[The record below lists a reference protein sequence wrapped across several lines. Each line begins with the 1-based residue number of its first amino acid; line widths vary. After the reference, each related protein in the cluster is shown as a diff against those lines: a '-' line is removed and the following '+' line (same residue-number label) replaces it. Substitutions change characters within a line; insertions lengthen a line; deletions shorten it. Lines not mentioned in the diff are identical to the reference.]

1 MTRHAARTLI
11 AAPLIVALS
20 IGMLACSSAGQS
32 SSPSLETASATASPS
47 GSGLTGSASPSVPPS
62 GGAVS
67 VSFVTPVPEATWGA
81 TFVVKAEATDGSDI
95 TYSAE
100 GSCSIDTTTGKA
112 KADALGSCTII
123 ADAPETSPLASASQ
137 VFEVTKAHPV
147 IKFSDAST
155 RFARPFKFPLKV
167 RSTPTIPL
175 TIVVDHGAAGGNND
189 EFCAIDANGALVF
202 KPVPT
207 ADDFPQI
214 PATCV
219 VKVTGTATENYDA
232 PESVSRKIRIG
243 LAAFDVN
250 AQEVINVDLSS
261 DGDVVDFRVRENSG
275 DAFGIFVSS
284 EDFECDVL
292 PTTPDPGP
300 AGTKLYMG
308 HVKLQATGV
317 PYDCRM
323 TAQAAPPDYQGGKF
337 KDDFVIHV
345 VP

>member
-1 MTRHAARTLI
+1 MTRHAARTLV
-11 AAPLIVALS
+11 AVPLVLALS
-20 IGMLACSSAGQS
+20 VGMLGCSSGAPSEQPSFASG
-32 SSPSLETASATASPS
+32 SPSPSASATESGSPS
-47 GSGLTGSASPSVPPS
+47 SAPPS

-67 VSFVTPVPEATWGA
+67 VSFLTPIPDATWGA

-100 GSCSIDTTTGKA
+100 GSCSIDATTGKA

-123 ADAPETSPLASASQ
+123 ADAPETDPLATASQ
-137 VFEVTKAHPV
+137 VFDVTKAHPV

-155 RFARPFKFPLKV
+155 RFARPFKYPLKV
-167 RSTPTIPL
+167 TSIPKIPL
-175 TIVVDHGAAGGNND
+175 DIVVDHGAAGGNND
-189 EFCAIDANGALVF
+189 EFCKVDASGALVF
-202 KPVPT
+202 DPMPT
-207 ADDFPQI
+207 ATNFPQI

-219 VKVTGTATENYDA
+219 VKVSGTATENYDA
-232 PESVSRKIRIG
+232 PKPVSRKIKIG

-250 AQEVINVDLSS
+250 AQELINVDLSS

-284 EDFECDVL
+284 EDFECEAL

>member
-1 MTRHAARTLI
+1 MTRHAARTLV
-11 AAPLIVALS
+11 AVPLIVTLS
-20 IGMLACSSAGQS
+20 LGMLACSSAGQS
-32 SSPSLETASATASPS
+32 ASTSPSPSVGASPS
-47 GSGLTGSASPSVPPS
+47 GSGTTGSASPSVPPS

-67 VSFVTPVPEATWGA
+67 VSFLTSVPEATWGA

-100 GSCSIDTTTGKA
+100 GSCSIDATTGKA

-137 VFEVTKAHPV
+137 VFEVTKASPV
-147 IKFSDAST
+147 IKFSDATT
-155 RFARPFKFPLKV
+155 RFARPFKYPLKV
-167 RSTPTIPL
+167 SSTPKIPL

-189 EFCAIDANGALVF
+189 EFCAVDASGALVF
-202 KPVPT
+202 NPVPT

-219 VKVTGTATENYDA
+219 VKVSGSATENYDA
-232 PESVSRKIRIG
+232 PKTVSRKIRIG

-250 AQEVINVDLSS
+250 AQEVINVDLSD

-284 EDFECDVL
+284 ENFECDVL

-308 HVKLQATGV
+308 HVKLQNTGV
-317 PYDCRM
+317 PYDCAM

-337 KDDFVIHV
+337 KDDFTIRV

>member
-1 MTRHAARTLI
+1 MTRHATRTLVVVS
-11 AAPLIVALS
+11 LLVTLS
-20 IGMLACSSAGQS
+20 VSVWGCSSGTPSA
-32 SSPSLETASATASPS
+32 SPSAFASASATPSGSATASE
-47 GSGLTGSASPSVPPS
+47 SPSAPPS

-67 VSFVTPVPEATWGA
+67 VSFLTPIPEATWGA
-81 TFVVKAEATDGSDI
+81 TFIVKAEATDGSDI

-100 GSCSIDTTTGKA
+100 GSCSIDPTTGKA

-123 ADAPETSPLASASQ
+123 ADAPETNPLATASQ
-137 VFEVTKAHPV
+137 VFDVTKAHPV
-147 IKFSDAST
+147 IKFSDATT
-155 RFARPFKFPLKV
+155 RFARPFKYPLKV
-167 RSTPTIPL
+167 TSVPKIPL

-189 EFCAIDANGALVF
+189 EFCKVDGNGALVF
-202 KPVPT
+202 DPTPT
-207 ADDFPQI
+207 ATNFPQI

-219 VKVTGTATENYDA
+219 VKVSGTASENYDA
-232 PESVSRKIRIG
+232 PKSVSRKIKIG

-284 EDFECDVL
+284 EDFECEAL

-337 KDDFVIHV
+337 KDDFTIHV